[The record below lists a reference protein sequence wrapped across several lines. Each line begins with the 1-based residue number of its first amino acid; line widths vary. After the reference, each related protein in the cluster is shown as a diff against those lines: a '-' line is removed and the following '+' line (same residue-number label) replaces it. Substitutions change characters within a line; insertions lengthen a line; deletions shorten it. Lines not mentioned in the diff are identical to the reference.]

1 MSFLLKRKW
10 RKSLSAK
17 PQLSKFRL
25 LTHIEKAFV
34 SPIDA
39 EIVEL
44 TKTYWPNQLPGLQ
57 KPSSRQARARRVI
70 RLKYY

>member
-1 MSFLLKRKW
+1 MEEAFIGETA
-10 RKSLSAK
+10 AK
-17 PQLSKFRL
+17 IKTTNVS
-25 LTHIEKAFV
+25 THIEEAFV

-44 TKTYWPNQLPGLQ
+44 AITYWPNQLPGLQ